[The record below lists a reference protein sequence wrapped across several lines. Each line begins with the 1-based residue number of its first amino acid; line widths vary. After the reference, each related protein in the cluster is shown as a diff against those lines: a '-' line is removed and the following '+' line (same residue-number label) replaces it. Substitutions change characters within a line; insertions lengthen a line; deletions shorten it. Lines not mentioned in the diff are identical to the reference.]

1 MRRAK
6 YLLLGI
12 CLSLIVHTGCATIFT
27 SDTDTLTIDSEPAS
41 ATYQCGPYS
50 GRTPAT
56 IQVPRKAIPTFCIF
70 RKEGFEERSLPVTS
84 GIQGV
89 TWIDILLW
97 PTLIVDFATG
107 NAYKVEPP
115 LVKAFLDPKK

>member
-1 MRRAK
+1 M
-6 YLLLGI
+6 LLGRKI
-12 CLSLIVHTGCATIFT
+12 TWTLAFLFLSGCATIFT
-27 SDTDTLTIDSEPAS
+27 SDTDTLTIESEPTA
-41 ATYQCGPYS
+41 ATYQCGAYS

-56 IQVPRKAIPTFCIF
+56 IQVPRKAIPTYCIF

-89 TWIDILLW
+89 TWIDIFFW
-97 PTLIVDFATG
+97 PALIADFATG

-115 LVKAFLDPKK
+115 VVKAFLDPKK